1 MTARVVAIARAFA
14 ALAFLFPACAAL
26 LFLFTPSV
34 ASADDI
40 KVVSSVGIKAVVEA
54 LAPQFEKATK
64 HKVTVVFDLSA
75 NVKKKIDSG
84 EPFDVAILTP
94 PMIDD
99 LVAKGTVVPASR
111 TVVARVGLGL
121 MTKAGAKKL
130 DVSTVDA
137 FKKTLLDAKAITLVP
152 AGASGV
158 AFLATVKKLGIADP
172 IKTKTAASGDEVNA
186 NITSGA
192 ADIAI
197 LPVSEILP
205 VKGAQL
211 GGMFP
216 ADVQT
221 FVVMTAAVSAKG
233 KGSAAQEFVAFLMKP
248 GNDAVIRE
256 KGMER

>member
-1 MTARVVAIARAFA
+1 MRARLVAIVC
-14 ALAFLFPACAAL
+14 ACAAL
-26 LFLFTPSV
+26 ALALPASI
-34 ASADDI
+34 ASADEI

-64 HKVTVVFDLSA
+64 HKVTTVFDLSA

-84 EPFDVAILTP
+84 EAFDVAILTP
-94 PMIDD
+94 PLVDD
-99 LVAKGTVVPASR
+99 LIAKGTVVPASR

-121 MTKAGAKKL
+121 MNKAGARKL
-130 DVSTVDA
+130 DVSTVDS
-137 FKKTLLDAKAITLVP
+137 FKKTLVDAKSITFVP

-158 AFLATVKKLGIADP
+158 AFLATVKKLGIADT

-186 NITSGA
+186 NVTSGA

-211 GGMFP
+211 GGVFP

-221 FVVMTAAVSAKG
+221 FVVMTAGVSAKA
-233 KGSAAQEFVAFLMKP
+233 KGTAAQEFVAFLMKP
-248 GNDAVIRE
+248 GNDAVVRE
-256 KGMER
+256 KGMERTK

>member
-1 MTARVVAIARAFA
+1 MRLRLIAIARACA
-14 ALAFLFPACAAL
+14 ALTLLFPA
-26 LFLFTPSV
+26 SV
-34 ASADDI
+34 TSADEL

-54 LAPQFEKATK
+54 LAPQFEKATQ
-64 HKVTVVFDLSA
+64 HKVTTVFDLSA
-75 NVKKKIDSG
+75 SVKKKIDSG
-84 EPFDVAILTP
+84 EAFDVAILTP

-121 MTKAGAKKL
+121 MNKAGAKKL
-130 DVSTVDA
+130 DVSTTDA
-137 FKKTLLDAKAITLVP
+137 FKKTLLDAKAITFVP

-158 AFLATVKKLGIADP
+158 AFLATVKKLGIADT

-186 NITSGA
+186 NVTSGA

-197 LPVSEILP
+197 LPLSEILP

-221 FVVMTAAVSAKG
+221 FVVMAAGVSAKT
-233 KGSAAQEFVAFLMKP
+233 KGTAAQDFIAFLMKSS
-248 GNDAVIRE
+248 NDAVVRA
-256 KGMER
+256 KGMERP

>member
-1 MTARVVAIARAFA
+1 MRVRIIAIACA
-14 ALAFLFPACAAL
+14 ALAFA
-26 LFLFTPSV
+26 SV
-34 ASADDI
+34 ASADEI
-40 KVVSSVGIKAVVEA
+40 KVVSSVGIKTVVEA
-54 LAPQFEKATK
+54 LAPRFEKASK
-64 HKVTVVFDLSA
+64 HKVTTVFDLSA

-84 EPFDVAILTP
+84 EAFDVAILTP

-121 MTKAGAKKL
+121 MNKAGAKKL

-137 FKKTLLDAKAITLVP
+137 FKKTLLNAKAITFVP

-158 AFLATVKKLGIADP
+158 AFLATVKKLGIADT
-172 IKTKTAASGDEVNA
+172 IKTKTAASGEEVNA
-186 NITSGA
+186 NVTSGA

-205 VKGAQL
+205 VNGAQL

-216 ADVQT
+216 AEVQT
-221 FVVMTAAVSAKG
+221 FVVMTAGVSAKA
-233 KGSAAQEFVAFLMKP
+233 KGTASQEFVAFLMNP
-248 GNDAVIRE
+248 GNDAVVRE
-256 KGMER
+256 KGMERSK